1 MDLFVSHTGSRSYAN
16 SEISSD
22 LDLWDGF
29 RNGGET
35 EYSRIYTR
43 YVDMLY
49 RYGKRLCN
57 DDQIVEDCI
66 QDLFIDLWKFRASIQ
81 IKHSLKSYLLTS
93 YRRRLMKQFDR
104 KMNVIEEE
112 DIAKTL
118 PLEISIEQEIINK
131 QHQKDRLFS
140 LRSAISKLTIRQ
152 KEVIYLKFYSNLDY
166 SEIAQ
171 IMDIS
176 IAAAY
181 NLISKTLK
189 LLKSALVSIFL
200 LSLFL

>member
-1 MDLFVSHTGSRSYAN
+1 MDLFVSHTSSRSDSN
-16 SEISSD
+16 SEVSSD
-22 LDLWDGF
+22 LDLWDAF
-29 RNGGET
+29 RNGGKT

-49 RYGKRLCN
+49 RYGKRLCK

-93 YRRRLMKQFDR
+93 YRRLLMKQFDR
-104 KMNVIEEE
+104 KMNVIKEE

-131 QHQKDRLFS
+131 QYQKDRLFS

-176 IAAAY
+176 IAA
-181 NLISKTLK
+181 NLPYAMQLEG
-189 LLKSALVSIFL
+189 VSETECRDTAI
-200 LSLFL
+200 